1 MDSAPVILEISSD
14 DESSLG
20 GVGEGFDW
28 MSELFDGVD
37 ENNSD
42 EVVVVREV
50 NNARR
55 KSKSLDSTARD
66 ADDDCVVLDGDPDN
80 QVSVEN
86 EVSSGSDE
94 LLVVG
99 EKGQVIWWL
108 RKCLNCFN
116 FFLLFFFYFVFYIWF
131 FFFFFFFVGFVYFGC

>member
-108 RKCLNCFN
+108 RKCLN
-116 FFLLFFFYFVFYIWF
+116 
-131 FFFFFFFVGFVYFGC
+131 

>member
-108 RKCLNCFN
+108 RKCLNLFIF
-116 FFLLFFFYFVFYIWF
+116 FFLVFF
-131 FFFFFFFVGFVYFGC
+131 

>member
-1 MDSAPVILEISSD
+1 VMGSATVILDISSD

-28 MSELFDGVD
+28 MSELFDDVD
-37 ENNSD
+37 DNDSD

-50 NNARR
+50 NNAKR

-66 ADDDCVVLDGDPDN
+66 ADDDCVVLDGDPDAP
-80 QVSVEN
+80 VSVEN

-108 RKCLNCFN
+108 RKFFN
-116 FFLLFFFYFVFYIWF
+116 LIKFYLV
-131 FFFFFFFVGFVYFGC
+131 V